1 MPSLP
6 AKPMT
11 ILDQIPRRLML
22 LASMLVLSM
31 SALLVAAVQA
41 RADGPT
47 TSPHAAFTPSP
58 APVDQTSAGSPAPST
73 NPAPPAPSDQATPQD
88 QTPTPTQSN
97 TTTQTIG
104 QVQNL
109 GCTAGCSGTT
119 QTQSAGQQNNTV
131 EVLPPSSDPPV
142 SATPPSATPSPS
154 STTSSSSSTTP
165 SPSSPA
171 TPSPSSPATPSPS
184 STTTV
189 TQIQLGCVSHC
200 SGTTT
205 ISSDPQLA
213 EQTIG
218 QLLKSSAVPTLPSQ
232 NPVAANQQNVV
243 DQSAF
248 QSQQGDGAT
257 TVQGQ
262 DAQQTNSTA
271 QSGTPTDPPAG
282 SPADPPPSFS
292 GLDSAVLNVL
302 STVENLLATIGT
314 PSDEGSAAGD
324 APPSHPAS
332 APADPTSSPADPGGS
347 DNGPAGSSSEPLAP
361 VVNQTEQAIWQ
372 IQIGCLM
379 FCTDTDQSQQAAQ
392 SDSTF
397 LVTPTPA
404 TPTGGGSATV
414 STYQL
419 IWQLQIGCIFWCYDA
434 VETQTASASTSVITE
449 LPPGPPASP
458 PSGTGSDT
466 ASSPSPVQ
474 VVVPISGRSLSGS
487 LISPPPP
494 GEIVGDPIP
503 ASQVTTPPA
512 LVPLPI
518 ERSAPS
524 STGTSEGNVAEAM
537 SRGTQTTPAV
547 ALLSPPLRPVGET
560 TSRRIAQRIEHRYLS
575 RAPRSSG
582 AVQGSIALRAA
593 RDQTGLVLLGLAA
606 FVVVLLAG
614 DLAWRRRKLSRARRA
629 GG

>member
-1 MPSLP
+1 
-6 AKPMT
+6 
-11 ILDQIPRRLML
+11 
-22 LASMLVLSM
+22 
-31 SALLVAAVQA
+31 
-41 RADGPT
+41 
-47 TSPHAAFTPSP
+47 
-58 APVDQTSAGSPAPST
+58 
-73 NPAPPAPSDQATPQD
+73 
-88 QTPTPTQSN
+88 
-97 TTTQTIG
+97 
-104 QVQNL
+104 
-109 GCTAGCSGTT
+109 
-119 QTQSAGQQNNTV
+119 
-131 EVLPPSSDPPV
+131 
-142 SATPPSATPSPS
+142 
-154 STTSSSSSTTP
+154 
-165 SPSSPA
+165 
-171 TPSPSSPATPSPS
+171 
-184 STTTV
+184 
-189 TQIQLGCVSHC
+189 
-200 SGTTT
+200 
-205 ISSDPQLA
+205 
-213 EQTIG
+213 
-218 QLLKSSAVPTLPSQ
+218 LLKSSAVPTLPSQ

-248 QSQQGDGAT
+248 QSQQGDGVT

-292 GLDSAVLNVL
+292 GLNSAVLNVL

-324 APPSHPAS
+324 AAPSHPAS
-332 APADPTSSPADPGGS
+332 APADPASSLADTGGS
-347 DNGPAGSSSEPLAP
+347 DNGPADSSSGPLAP

-392 SDSTF
+392 SDTTF

-419 IWQLQIGCIFWCYDA
+419 IWQLQIGCIFSCYDA
-434 VETQTASASTSVITE
+434 VETQTASASASVITE

-474 VVVPISGRSLSGS
+474 VVAPISGRSLSGS

-494 GEIVGDPIP
+494 GEIVGDPVQ

-512 LVPLPI
+512 LGPLPI

-524 STGTSEGNVAEAM
+524 STGTAERNVAAPV
-537 SRGTQTTPAV
+537 SRGTQTTPAI
-547 ALLSPPLRPVGET
+547 ALFSPPLRLVRET
-560 TSRRIAQRIEHRYLS
+560 TSRRAAQRIEHRHLS

-593 RDQTGLVLLGLAA
+593 QDQTGLVLLGLAA